1 MIDSIKMS
9 KSAFYFPH
17 DSNARN
23 DDKIIAVRMRHGA
36 TGYAVYFMILE
47 KLLESTNYMSVTD
60 YNIIAYDLRVGAD
73 IVKSVVE
80 DFGLFQLSEDGKYF
94 YSDRF
99 TDRMRPLDNLREQRR
114 AAGLKSAEVRT
125 KAQQKKNLL
134 KKNSTTVERPLNDR
148 SATVDQKFNESSD
161 LVERSLGKNS
171 TEREDKSKGDKK
183 DNTNNSFSGSAKSEA
198 RSQDDE
204 LVDSDF
210 IPNGEE
216 VKDPPPSSAPP
227 PSTVVFDKD
236 GIAICT
242 ELRLKLLEYRQANPS
257 KYEDAMYVKFLR
269 YWSEPNERG
278 KPRWKTEKERK
289 NGRFYV
295 PGRLATWFERE
306 KENASTTAKTTN
318 RAGNSPLRPTSR
330 GSVNYTGEGNV
341 REVEI

>member
-1 MIDSIKMS
+1 MS

-114 AAGLKSAEVRT
+114 AAGLKSAEART

-148 SATVDQKFNESSD
+148 SATVEQKLNKSD
-161 LVERSLGKNS
+161 DPVERSLGKNS

-198 RSQDDE
+198 RTQDDE

-210 IPNGEE
+210 IPNGEK
-216 VKDPPPSSAPP
+216 VKDPPPSSAAP

-306 KENASTTAKTTN
+306 KENASTTTKTTN